1 MNTITVIAL
10 VVMMMMMMVVMM
22 TESLNPSSSSLSLSL
37 SLSSSSSSSSSL
49 SRLRSNP
56 IVSQLKRSPLYAS
69 DSPWRG
75 TEGTSVEHRRGTS
88 IDDADDVG
96 VNNGTGRRGRNSLGS
111 GADERIINDDSNI
124 HEDLSNIVR
133 AFQQSEL
140 LLSLTTNDISTNDKL
155 SRISLATKDDLV
167 SKKVVSGIIH
177 EEKAIESFQL
187 NAAGL
192 FADWDDD
199 GRF

>member
-1 MNTITVIAL
+1 MNTITVTAL
-10 VVMMMMMMVVMM
+10 VVMMLMLMLMM
-22 TESLNPSSSSLSLSL
+22 TESLNPSSSSSLPS
-37 SLSSSSSSSSSL
+37 SSISSISSSSSS
-49 SRLRSNP
+49 RLRRNP
-56 IVSQLKRSPLYAS
+56 IVSRQLKRSPLYAS

-88 IDDADDVG
+88 IDDNDDVG

-124 HEDLSNIVR
+124 HEDLSNIIK

-140 LLSLTTNDISTNDKL
+140 LLSLTTSDIGNVDKL
-155 SRISLATKDDLV
+155 NRISLATKDDLV
-167 SKKVVSGIIH
+167 SNKVVSLS
-177 EEKAIESFQL
+177 EKAITSFQL
-187 NAAGL
+187 NAGGL
-192 FADWDDD
+192 LADWNDD

>member
-10 VVMMMMMMVVMM
+10 VIMMMLMIMM
-22 TESLNPSSSSLSLSL
+22 TESLNPSSSLLSISLSTS
-37 SLSSSSSSSSSL
+37 SSTSASSSS

-75 TEGTSVEHRRGTS
+75 TDTSVEHRRGTS
-88 IDDADDVG
+88 IDDANDVG

-133 AFQQSEL
+133 TFQMSEL
-140 LLSLTTNDISTNDKL
+140 LQSLTTSDIGHLDKL
-155 SRISLATKDDLV
+155 SRISLGTKDDLV
-167 SKKVVSGIIH
+167 SNKIVSGIIQ
-177 EEKAIESFQL
+177 EGKAIESFQL

-199 GRF
+199 GKF